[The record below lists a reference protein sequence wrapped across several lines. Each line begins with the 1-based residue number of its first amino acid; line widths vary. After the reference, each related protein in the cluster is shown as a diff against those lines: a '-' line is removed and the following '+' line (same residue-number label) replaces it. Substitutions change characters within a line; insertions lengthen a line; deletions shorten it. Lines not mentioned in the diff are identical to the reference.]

1 LAHDHAYD
9 RELND
14 GTPPRGRAL
23 GCPEPAG
30 GFPSGSHDIRTQH
43 HGVAPMEPS
52 GRRSTIVDM
61 TLPIVTELPLVLEPV
76 TADTFAGGTRIVAP
90 APIPTRP
97 IVD

>member
-1 LAHDHAYD
+1 
-9 RELND
+9 
-14 GTPPRGRAL
+14 
-23 GCPEPAG
+23 
-30 GFPSGSHDIRTQH
+30 
-43 HGVAPMEPS
+43 MEPS

-90 APIPTRP
+90 APIPMRP